1 MNRIDRVARAAAVC
15 CAALGIGF
23 LACASGDSG
32 VVYVERAGAVSEDGL
47 YEVESWQF
55 ERAFVRPG
63 AALGEYRE
71 VFIDAAEI
79 EYAFEPRPLAPPSY
93 VLQYGGAEISP
104 RVLESLQRVYRET
117 LEAEFGKS
125 ETFSLVERPGPG
137 ALRVAGRFADLV
149 IRIPPYEDQR
159 PTEFYD
165 TRRLGEMTLVYEVCD
180 ALTNAP
186 IARFSRHEYINMGT
200 LYRLYQSNPG
210 TNSAAMRRVFERTGR
225 SLRASL
231 EQLQTLSRIPLRT
244 ASSS

>member
-1 MNRIDRVARAAAVC
+1 MNRIARVTGAAAVW
-15 CAALGIGF
+15 CAALGIGC
-23 LACASGDSG
+23 LACVSGDPG
-32 VVYVERAGAVSEDGL
+32 VVYVDRAAAASADGL
-47 YEVESWQF
+47 HEIESWQF
-55 ERAFVRPG
+55 ENAFVRPG
-63 AALGEYRE
+63 AALGGYRD
-71 VFIDAAEI
+71 VLIDAAEI

-93 VLQYGGAEISP
+93 ILQYGGAEIPP
-104 RVLESLQRVYRET
+104 RVLETLQRVYREA

-125 ETFSLVERPGPG
+125 ETLSLVEQPGPG
-137 ALRVAGRFADLV
+137 ALRIAGRFADLV

-165 TRRLGEMTLVYEVCD
+165 TRRLGEMTLVYEVHD
-180 ALTNAP
+180 ALTDAP

-225 SLRASL
+225 SLRVSL
-231 EQLQTLSRIPLRT
+231 EQLQTLSRIPPRT